1 MPKEII
7 NNKEN
12 DQLKEIVNIG
22 AGNASTA
29 LSTMLGKK
37 IQMNVPEATVGPIE
51 KVQQFLGSKDD
62 TVLAVF
68 LKMYGDAN
76 GAMVMIFSPK
86 SALAFAKLLTKKDK
100 ADIDEFDEEDLSAM
114 REIGN
119 ILLGASITAL
129 SKFLDMNILH
139 TIPDAVVDMLGAI
152 MDSVIVEIGQEE
164 EKALSFKVTLSIEEE
179 GVDGDLYFLFDSNST
194 ARILS
199 AARAKLG
206 NNNG

>member
-1 MPKEII
+1 MAEII

-29 LSTMLGKK
+29 LSHMLGKR
-37 IQMNVPEATVGPIE
+37 IHMDVPEATVGPIE

-76 GAMVMIFSPK
+76 GAMVMIFSPE
-86 SALAFAKLLTKKDK
+86 SALAFAHLLTKNKKESLD
-100 ADIDEFDEEDLSAM
+100 AFTEDDLSAM

-119 ILLGASITAL
+119 ILLGSAITAL
-129 SKFLDMNILH
+129 SKFLDMNISH
-139 TIPDAVVDMLGAI
+139 TIPDAVVDMLGAV
-152 MDSVIVEIGQEE
+152 MDSVVVEIGAEE
-164 EKALSFKVTLSIEEE
+164 EKALSFKVNLSIESG
-179 GVDGDLYFLFDSNST
+179 GVDGDLYFLFDSDST
-194 ARILS
+194 AKIL
-199 AARAKLG
+199 AAAKNKLG
-206 NNNG
+206 M